1 MRRRRSTR
9 SVPGMS
15 ADTSSRQQVAVGD
28 VVLRYDEQGS
38 GDPPL
43 LLLHGFT
50 GAALDFVDV
59 IPALAASRRV
69 VAYDQRGHGDSTNTG
84 DAATYTFDQL
94 TEDLAG
100 FVDARLSPSPF
111 DLLGHSMGGIISLRY
126 VLAYPERVRSLVLMD
141 TGAAPAGKL
150 GDVFGPLA
158 ELGRQQGMAAV
169 FATVRQFWVQQ
180 AEAAGLA
187 APDEMMQRV
196 ESKFTRMDPEA
207 FGALADALGEY
218 PSMVERLGE
227 IGCPT
232 TVLVGENDT
241 GLRAS
246 ADVLAEGIA
255 GAELVVIPDAG
266 HSPQEDQPQLWT
278 EAVLRHLARV

>member
-1 MRRRRSTR
+1 M
-9 SVPGMS
+9 
-15 ADTSSRQQVAVGD
+15 
-28 VVLRYDEQGS
+28 
-38 GDPPL
+38 
-43 LLLHGFT
+43 LLHGFT

-84 DAATYTFDQL
+84 DASTYTFDQL
-94 TEDLAG
+94 TADLAG
-100 FVDARLSPSPF
+100 FADARVSAAPF

-126 VLAYPERVRSLVLMD
+126 VLAHPERVRSLVLMD

-158 ELGRQQGMAAV
+158 QLGREQGMAAV
-169 FATVRQFWVQQ
+169 FATVKRFWVQQ

-187 APDEMMQRV
+187 APDVMMQRV

-218 PSMVERLGE
+218 PSMVERLDE
-227 IGCPT
+227 IRCPT
-232 TVLVGENDT
+232 TVLVGENDS

-246 ADVLAEGIA
+246 ADVLAARIP
-255 GAELVVIPDAG
+255 GAELIVIPDAG
-266 HSPQEDQPQLWT
+266 HSPQEDQPQLWID
-278 EAVLRHLARV
+278 AVQHHLARV

>member
-1 MRRRRSTR
+1 
-9 SVPGMS
+9 MS
-15 ADTSSRQQVAVGD
+15 ADTSARQEVAVGD
-28 VVLRYDEQGS
+28 VVLSYDEQGR

-59 IPALAASRRV
+59 IPALATSRRV

-84 DAATYTFDQL
+84 DASTYTFDQL
-94 TEDLAG
+94 TADLAG
-100 FVDARLSPSPF
+100 FVDARVSPAPF

-126 VLAYPERVRSLVLMD
+126 VLAYPESVRSLVLMD

-150 GDVFGPLA
+150 DDVFGPLA
-158 ELGRQQGMAAV
+158 QLGREQGMPAV
-169 FATVRQFWVQQ
+169 FATVKQFWVRQ
-180 AEAAGLA
+180 ADAAGLA
-187 APDEMMQRV
+187 APEVMMQRV

-227 IGCPT
+227 IACPT

-246 ADVLAEGIA
+246 ADVLAARIP
-255 GAELVVIPDAG
+255 GAELAVIPDAG
-266 HSPQEDQPQLWT
+266 HSPQEDQPQLWID
-278 EAVLRHLARV
+278 AVQRHLARV